1 LVLDISFISRKLE
14 KEFNEW
20 ARLVKVYG
28 TKRADKIRK
37 RMTELKAAESLYDLW
52 PPKSG
57 PSRCHEL
64 AEGKRK
70 GKYHLSVDLDH
81 PYRLIFIPSHDP
93 IPVHDD
99 GGLDWSKVTA
109 VIILGAENTHE

>member
-37 RMTELKAAESLYDLW
+37 RMTELKAAES
-52 PPKSG
+52 
-57 PSRCHEL
+57 R
-64 AEGKRK
+64 RK
-70 GKYHLSVDLDH
+70 
-81 PYRLIFIPSHDP
+81 LI
-93 IPVHDD
+93 
-99 GGLDWSKVTA
+99 
-109 VIILGAENTHE
+109 